1 MTNAGNSFENDGLPL
16 SFQHRRVRE
25 RELWLAMQEAHK
37 RWTHATDIL
46 NSLSFSVAGE
56 EVSPEEGVRIAKAA
70 EEQRLGFEQYIE
82 ARLEFSE
89 FLLAREPEAGTG
101 PEPGEESRRRP
112 LAFAQNWWSSAST
125 WKRGLVALAIALL
138 CPAVF
143 GLTFMHERTHVREL
157 EAARDAMGAMMVQVR
172 SSQTAERK
180 PDPVVAPLPVAL
192 QQDGTGP
199 VAKLYRPPAP
209 APVHRAPVRYRTVEF
224 RLASSPRYSA
234 VGPVRMSMRNVDSKH
249 DCFDISLKIGDFRLD
264 RKRVNR
270 YEPVW
275 INLGGGAAPIRL
287 IADRISKNGVHGYLS
302 RPQPVS
308 TRAKS
313 LPGKDATAILRAARP

>member
-37 RWTHATDIL
+37 RWTHATEVL
-46 NSLSFSVAGE
+46 NSLTFSVAGE
-56 EVSPEEGVRIAKAA
+56 EASPEESVRIAKAA

-112 LAFAQNWWSSAST
+112 LAFAHNWWSSAST

-143 GLTFMHERTHVREL
+143 GLTFMHERKHVREL

-172 SSQTAERK
+172 SQAPERK
-180 PDPVVAPLPVAL
+180 PEEAPSAPI
-192 QQDGTGP
+192 T
-199 VAKLYRPPAP
+199 VAKLYQPPAP
-209 APVHRAPVRYRTVEF
+209 APVRAPVRYRTVEF
-224 RLASSPRYSA
+224 RLAASPRYSA
-234 VGPVRMSMRNVDSKH
+234 VGPVRVSMRNVDSKH
-249 DCFDISLKIGDFRLD
+249 DCFDISVRMGDFRLD

-275 INLGGGAAPIRL
+275 VNLGGGAAPIRL
-287 IADRISKNGVHGYLS
+287 IADRIGKNGVHGYLS

-308 TRAKS
+308 THAKS
-313 LPGKDATAILRAARP
+313 VPGKDSTAILRAARP

>member
-37 RWTHATDIL
+37 RWTHATEVL
-46 NSLSFSVAGE
+46 NSLTFSVAGE
-56 EVSPEEGVRIAKAA
+56 EASPEESVRIAKAA
-70 EEQRLGFEQYIE
+70 EEQRLGFEEYIE

-143 GLTFMHERTHVREL
+143 GLTFMHERKHVREL
-157 EAARDAMGAMMVQVR
+157 EAARDAMGAMMVQV
-172 SSQTAERK
+172 A
-180 PDPVVAPLPVAL
+180 
-192 QQDGTGP
+192 
-199 VAKLYRPPAP
+199 
-209 APVHRAPVRYRTVEF
+209 
-224 RLASSPRYSA
+224 
-234 VGPVRMSMRNVDSKH
+234 
-249 DCFDISLKIGDFRLD
+249 
-264 RKRVNR
+264 
-270 YEPVW
+270 
-275 INLGGGAAPIRL
+275 
-287 IADRISKNGVHGYLS
+287 
-302 RPQPVS
+302 QPG
-308 TRAKS
+308 TRA
-313 LPGKDATAILRAARP
+313 

>member
-25 RELWLAMQEAHK
+25 RELWLAMQEAHE
-37 RWTHATDIL
+37 RWTHATEVL
-46 NSLSFSVAGE
+46 NSLTFSVAGE
-56 EVSPEEGVRIAKAA
+56 EASPEESVRIAKAA
-70 EEQRLGFEQYIE
+70 EEQRLGFEKYIE

-112 LAFAQNWWSSAST
+112 PEFAPSWWASAT
-125 WKRGLVALAIALL
+125 TPKRGLLALAIALL
-138 CPAVF
+138 CPGVF
-143 GLTFMHERTHVREL
+143 GLTFMHERKHVREL

-172 SSQTAERK
+172 SQAPERK
-180 PDPVVAPLPVAL
+180 PDAPTAPLTVAL

-199 VAKLYRPPAP
+199 VAKPYQPPVP
-209 APVHRAPVRYRTVEF
+209 APVRAPTRNRTVEF

-234 VGPVRMSMRNVDSKH
+234 VGPVRVSMRNVDYKH
-249 DCFDISLKIGDFRLD
+249 DCFDISVRMGDFKLD

-275 INLGGGAAPIRL
+275 INLGGSAAPIRL
-287 IADRISKNGVHGYLS
+287 IADRIGKNGVHGYLS

-308 TRAKS
+308 ARAKS
-313 LPGKDATAILRAARP
+313 SAGKDPALILRAARP